1 MINGQPAYQFVSA
14 FIRDVGFP
22 IFVALYLLT
31 QVSPAIREF
40 DRQQSILLENQRNG
54 QAAITR
60 LLEEIRTEQRRLRYS
75 P

>member
-1 MINGQPAYQFVSA
+1 MINGKSPYQFVST

-40 DRQQSILLENQRNG
+40 DRQQQILLENQRNG
-54 QAAITR
+54 QAAMIR
-60 LLEEIRTEQRRLRYS
+60 LLEEIRVEQRRNRQ
-75 P
+75 

>member
-1 MINGQPAYQFVSA
+1 VINGKSPYQFVST

-40 DRQQSILLENQRNG
+40 DRQQQILLENQRNG
-54 QAAITR
+54 QAAMIR
-60 LLEEIRTEQRRLRYS
+60 LLEEIRVEQRRNRQ
-75 P
+75 